1 MSLVDLLR
9 ASVERHRE
17 RPALVD
23 VACGRTLSYA
33 TLLAD
38 VDRIAAE
45 LRAAG
50 VAAPQR
56 IGLVGANSPAYVT
69 VAFGILAVG
78 GCVVPIAGNLRALEQ
93 QRIVDAIDVNA
104 LVRVSDNGARWTF
117 ESIEDARAE
126 PDGFAALDPAFVRFS
141 SGTTADAK
149 GVVLSHAATRARIAA
164 ADAVL
169 DLEPADRVLW
179 TLPLAHHFAATIPCY
194 LGAGA
199 AVLLAPE
206 GSPQATA
213 AALAHERATI
223 VYASPVQLARLAAVA
238 AAPRVPTLRL
248 ALSTAAPLAADVA
261 ARFEAAYGRPLGQA
275 YGLIEAGLVCIEAG
289 LVPIDAGLVHID
301 AGLAGIDAGFASPET
316 RTSPRTP
323 PGVVGRPVPGY
334 EVAILDEGGA
344 PVPTG
349 ARGEVGVRG
358 PGLFD
363 AYYAPWTPRAEA
375 LRGGWFATG
384 DVGSLDAGGVLTLHG
399 RVKSTIVVAGLKVFP
414 EEVEEALGA
423 FPTIAECRVFA
434 RAHSRLGELPHA
446 EVVLRGATELDRDAL
461 SRHLALH
468 LSPYKMPVDVTVV
481 TAIPKTAGGKILRR
495 S

>member
-23 VACGRTLSYA
+23 VASGRTLSYA

-56 IGLVGANSPAYVT
+56 IGLVGVNSPAYVA
-69 VAFGILAVG
+69 VAFGILAAG

-104 LVRVSDNGARWTF
+104 LVRVSDDGARWTF
-117 ESIEDARAE
+117 EAIEDAPAAPE
-126 PDGFAALDPAFVRFS
+126 GFAALDPAFVRFS

-149 GVVLSHAATRARIAA
+149 GVVLSHAATRARIVA

-169 DLEPADRVLW
+169 HLEPDDRVLW
-179 TLPLAHHFAATIPCY
+179 TLPLAHHFAVTIPCY

-206 GSPQATA
+206 GSPQAA
-213 AALAHERATI
+213 AVALARERATI

-238 AAPRVPTLRL
+238 APPRVPALRL
-248 ALSTAAPLAADVA
+248 ALSTAAPLATDVA
-261 ARFEAAYGRPLGQA
+261 ARFEAAYQRPLGQA
-275 YGLIEAGLVCIEAG
+275 YGLIEAGLVCI
-289 LVPIDAGLVHID
+289 D
-301 AGLAGIDAGFASPET
+301 AGLAYSDGGLASAET
-316 RTSPRTP
+316 RTSPGTP

-334 EVAILDEGGA
+334 EVAILDEGGT
-344 PVPTG
+344 PVPIG

-446 EVVLRGATELDRDAL
+446 EVVLRGAT
-461 SRHLALH
+461 
-468 LSPYKMPVDVTVV
+468 
-481 TAIPKTAGGKILRR
+481 
-495 S
+495 